1 VCFVSLD
8 RGSCYKI
15 GGGGVAL
22 NSITALRECK
32 IKKEDDYGI
41 PIVVIVTVT
50 VCKKISK

>member
-1 VCFVSLD
+1 V
-8 RGSCYKI
+8 
-15 GGGGVAL
+15 GGVAL